1 MVAIVAIHLA
11 WRAAKQDL
19 ERDQMWPAL
28 KAFATM
34 MKMVGLVRMQYRFG
48 IRKT

>member
-1 MVAIVAIHLA
+1 MGVTVAIHLA

-19 ERDQMWPAL
+19 ERDPMWPAL

-34 MKMVGLVRMQYRFG
+34 MKTVGLGR
-48 IRKT
+48 T